1 MEIQQL
7 LYVARAAE
15 QMNFSKAAELC
26 HITQSC
32 LSQQI
37 AKLEDEIGYKIFERT
52 TRQVLL
58 TAQGDRFVQQVYKVL
73 EDIDMLKAFPVSSEE
88 DLCGCIRIGAISSMA
103 TREFSRLIAGFNTL
117 YPHIKLNLIQAGSQ
131 ELLEKLRDETIDIAF
146 LASQSGENMDEF
158 VATPISTFSY
168 FLAVPQGHRFA
179 QRAYVKIEELRDES
193 FVFHDQNLAMYQICL
208 KACQAAGFDPK
219 IVCTTTHTWFRYY
232 MVEAGLGVGFFPYE
246 DFLSF
251 PVNRVSRIR
260 LQPAIEPLLM
270 MVTSKDSISSPVVNS
285 FYQFIHSWFQ
295 THHTRLNEISPQQHK

>member
-15 QMNFSKAAELC
+15 QMNFSKAAELS

-58 TAQGDRFVQQVYKVL
+58 TAQGERFVQQVCKVL
-73 EDIDMLKAFPVSSEE
+73 EDIDMLKAFPFSSEE
-88 DLCGCIRIGAISSMA
+88 DLQGSICIGAISSMA
-103 TREFSRLIAGFNTL
+103 TREFSRLVANFNAH
-117 YPHIKLNLIQAGSQ
+117 YPRIKLDLIQAGSL
-131 ELLEKLRDETIDIAF
+131 ELLEKLHDRTIDVAF
-146 LASQSGENMDEF
+146 LTSQSGENMDEF
-158 VATPISTFSY
+158 IATPISTFSY
-168 FLAVPQGHRFA
+168 FLAVPKGHRFA
-179 QRAYVKIEELRDES
+179 QRAYVKMEELRNEPL
-193 FVFHDQNLAMYQICL
+193 VFHNPNLAMYNICL

-251 PVNRVSRIR
+251 PINRVSRIR

-270 MVTSKDSISSPVVNS
+270 MVTSKTSISSPAVNS
-285 FYQFIHSWFQ
+285 FYQFVHSWFQ
-295 THHTRLNEISPQQHK
+295 THHSRLNEN